1 VVGGSNPL
9 VPTNTT
15 KSRIGNERF
24 FYFWTTTM
32 FIPWQRLPEDTLANM
47 VDSYCTQIHGLCS
60 DDDFDSLDSRRNQ
73 VMQALRDGRLVIR
86 WSEAHESAWIVDPDA
101 LGAG

>member
-1 VVGGSNPL
+1 
-9 VPTNTT
+9 
-15 KSRIGNERF
+15 
-24 FYFWTTTM
+24 M

-60 DDDFDSLDSRRNQ
+60 DDDFDSLDSRRSQ
-73 VMQALRDGRLVIR
+73 VMQALRDGSLVIR
-86 WSEAHESAWIVDPDA
+86 WSEAHESAWIVDPVA